1 MDNFVREKD
10 ICPEGFSNINKDAV
24 PISGFTSALKA
35 NGMSKIP
42 IFERVAL
49 KPQPIPEVKVEEPKA
64 TVVKKAA
71 NDKKPNR

>member
-10 ICPEGFSNINKDAV
+10 ICPEGYSNINKDSV
-24 PISGFTSALKA
+24 PATGFTSSLKA

-49 KPQPIPEVKVEEPKA
+49 KAQPVSEVKVEESKP
-64 TVVKKAA
+64 VVKKAA